1 MDKVAVVIPNYNGYR
16 YLETCFAALAKQTFT
31 EFTTYFVDNGSQDES
46 CAFLREHYPETK
58 IIQLDDNYGFSRAV
72 NEGIRRSKEPYVILL
87 NNDTEVFPD
96 FVERLYEGICK
107 RKNAFACSAKL
118 ISYQERDKI
127 DDAGNY
133 YNMLGWAFARGKG
146 KPVSEFETS
155 DRIFAACAGAAI
167 YRREFLEKTGL
178 FDEEHFAYLEDTDIG
193 YRARLLGYE
202 NWYEPSAKVYHVGS
216 GTSGSRYNLFK
227 IRYSSRNN
235 IYLIYKNMPVL
246 QILLNLPAFILGFSE
261 KLVFFASKG
270 YGKEYLAGIKNGFFI
285 CRKPE
290 NRAKKIRFE
299 WKRLGTYFVI
309 EWELFINVFRRFLE
323 RA

>member
-1 MDKVAVVIPNYNGYR
+1 MKVTIIIPNYNGKHFMEPC
-16 YLETCFAALAKQTFT
+16 LASLNEQTCRDFKILI
-31 EFTTYFVDNGSQDES
+31 VDNASTDGSLEYMEQT
-46 CAFLREHYPETK
+46 YPDIEVLA
-58 IIQLDDNYGFSRAV
+58 LDSNYGFSRAV
-72 NEGIRRSKEPYVILL
+72 NEGIRHADTPYVILL
-87 NNDTEVFPD
+87 NNDTTVDSRYVEEMIRAIEV
-96 FVERLYEGICK
+96 
-107 RKNAFACSAKL
+107 
-118 ISYQERDKI
+118 
-127 DDAGNY
+127 
-133 YNMLGWAFARGKG
+133 
-146 KPVSEFETS
+146 S
-155 DRIFAACAGAAI
+155 DRIFSVSSKMIQMYHPDLIDSAGDLYTLMGWGVCRGAGRPVSNYTEDDTVFTACAGAAI
-167 YRREFLEKTGL
+167 YRRSV
-178 FDEEHFAYLEDTDIG
+178 FDEIGFFDESHFAYLEDIDVG
-193 YRARLLGYE
+193 YRAMIYGYK
-202 NWYEPSAKVYHVGS
+202 NRFCASALVYHVGS

-246 QILLNLPAFILGFSE
+246 QILLNLPVFILGFSA

>member
-1 MDKVAVVIPNYNGYR
+1 M
-16 YLETCFAALAKQTFT
+16 
-31 EFTTYFVDNGSQDES
+31 
-46 CAFLREHYPETK
+46 
-58 IIQLDDNYGFSRAV
+58 
-72 NEGIRRSKEPYVILL
+72 
-87 NNDTEVFPD
+87 
-96 FVERLYEGICK
+96 
-107 RKNAFACSAKL
+107 
-118 ISYQERDKI
+118 
-127 DDAGNY
+127 
-133 YNMLGWAFARGKG
+133 
-146 KPVSEFETS
+146 
-155 DRIFAACAGAAI
+155 
-167 YRREFLEKTGL
+167 
-178 FDEEHFAYLEDTDIG
+178 
-193 YRARLLGYE
+193 GYE

-246 QILLNLPAFILGFSE
+246 QILLNLPVFILGFSA